1 MAFTK
6 KYQVGEVRPTQLL
19 LNYGVGAIMDLPHI
33 SALVMG
39 LEDWETA
46 NTREINEDRLLQAVQ
61 STWYGSQVKR
71 LLSPPSPPSA
81 TNKPFENT
89 KVCRPVTAFPR

>member
-39 LEDWETA
+39 LDDWDTTNA
-46 NTREINEDRLLQAVQ
+46 REISEERLLQAVQ

-71 LLSPPSPPSA
+71 LLAPPSVPTA
-81 TNKPFENT
+81 TNNPFD
-89 KVCRPVTAFPR
+89 AL